1 MKKFDFGAIE
11 WFFLMLFIMRENSLI
26 VDINHQDNFLVAPS
40 NSLKGIAGVSS
51 TSEPISEAAESMI
64 SYEPI
69 ERENQLKQ
77 TNISNEQKAKVHQS

>member
-40 NSLKGIAGVSS
+40 NSLNGIAGVSS
-51 TSEPISEAAESMI
+51 TSEPISEAESMI